1 MVTLPITL
9 DPCSFLSVANANCFV
24 GTCDSSVSCN
34 VEIDRMDD
42 DDSREEAP
50 PPLRRRRDFD
60 AWASEFMVSLY
71 YEPSSMPWTT
81 CGSSPMKNGGLE
93 AGGKLRKIL
102 WLPKKRSCYCRPR
115 SEED

>member
-1 MVTLPITL
+1 MVTLPITF

-34 VEIDRMDD
+34 VEIDRMDDDD

-71 YEPSSMPWTT
+71 YEPSSMRWTRYLWIFAN
-81 CGSSPMKNGGLE
+81 KNGRLE
-93 AGGKLRKIL
+93 VEKDFVASEKKIL
-102 WLPKKRSCYCRPR
+102 LL
-115 SEED
+115 